1 MSTATLNIKLSPR
14 RILTER
20 EAADYCGL
28 PAKKFS
34 HFCRVSPV
42 QLPGVNVR
50 YDIRDLDEWLDG
62 MKSGLPNGDDD
73 IIGKLG
79 K

>member
-1 MSTATLNIKLSPR
+1 MLSA
-14 RILTER
+14 R
-20 EAADYCGL
+20 EAAEYCGV
-28 PAKKFS
+28 PQKKFS
-34 HFCRVSPV
+34 GVCRVSPV
-42 QLPGVNVR
+42 QLPGVDLR

-62 MKSGLPNGDDD
+62 LKAGMPNGDDD

>member
-1 MSTATLNIKLSPR
+1 
-14 RILTER
+14 
-20 EAADYCGL
+20 
-28 PAKKFS
+28 
-34 HFCRVSPV
+34 V